1 VHDAAEVK
9 LFPVLIAEEV
19 PLEVK
24 YAQTVVEYA
33 DEYRDMM
40 DLVAEPGRLP
50 LLFHCAAGKDRSGIL
65 AALLLSLVGVER
77 EIIMEEYMLSSEFC
91 ETLYPEAMRGLLDTV
106 ETKGGIEAYLQDI
119 GVSSETQAAIKT
131 NLLRDTSP
139 N

>member
-1 VHDAAEVK
+1 
-9 LFPVLIAEEV
+9 
-19 PLEVK
+19 
-24 YAQTVVEYA
+24 
-33 DEYRDMM
+33 MM